1 MDDGEIQYQKQ
12 VKVIKSML
20 NNEEYEIVGRAPQ
33 DVELL
38 PLI

>member
-1 MDDGEIQYQKQ
+1 MMENYNAKKQ

-20 NNEEYEIVGRAPQ
+20 NNEEYEIVGRVSQ

>member
-20 NNEEYEIVGRAPQ
+20 NNEEYEIVGRVSQ